1 MTADDD
7 IAARLQLINTEGIGP
22 VGFKRLLARF
32 GSAEEA
38 LRETA
43 AKKKVPSRQ
52 WAEEELE
59 RVRSFGAVVL
69 SSADPRYPQK
79 LSELDDAPPL
89 LYVKGNIALLNHR
102 PAVAVCVLGIVPYL
116 GIITAFI
123 PAVLLAW
130 FTWGD
135 FQHVL
140 IVSGMA
146 RGIDAAAHKG
156 AMYAKERRGPT
167 IAVLGTG
174 IDRIY
179 PPENEELYHQIGEQG
194 LLVSEYPM
202 GTNAQSGN
210 FPRRNRI
217 VAALSEA
224 VLVAEATGKS
234 GSLITARMAADRNR
248 LIFAIPGSPGEA
260 RSEGP
265 NSLLR
270 RGALWAENAADILNV
285 LNSKIRPEPL
295 RPTDGGECD
304 LFTKTLDNLQ
314 KTADIPP
321 VKNCDKNSILAYLS
335 AEGTDTDEI
344 IRSSGLDAPSV
355 AMLLI
360 ELEMEDKIIRLPGNK
375 IALTGKNMK
384 VRR

>member
-52 WAEEELE
+52 WAEAELE

-69 SSADPRYPQK
+69 SAPDPRYPQK

-89 LYVKGNIALLNHR
+89 LYVKGNTALLNHR
-102 PAVAVCVLGIVPYL
+102 PAVAVVGTRNAT
-116 GIITAFI
+116 IIGRKLTSKISFE
-123 PAVLLAW
+123 L
-130 FTWGD
+130 TEND
-135 FQHVL
+135 VL

-202 GTNAQSGN
+202 GTIAQSGN

-295 RPTDGGECD
+295 RPADGGKCD